1 MKQKRLKKNFSAK
14 FQRFRAI
21 QGSDSDE
28 SDDDVDDEMF
38 EDNDFDW
45 NVKKFF
51 DALKD
56 RLTFNECSKLLILK
70 LFRTQ
75 IQSSI
80 QCNLSAYQ
88 LWFFPNIKLNKN
100 DLSLLI
106 AHLQLLDSGHLKPK
120 ICRHQCNPNLTSVV
134 CRSPEELFHFYVGHS
149 SYNPSVVIGL
159 S

>member
-1 MKQKRLKKNFSAK
+1 MWLKKNFSAK

-45 NVKKFF
+45 NVKKFV

-56 RLTFNECSKLLILK
+56 RLMFNECSKLLIFQNSNSK
-70 LFRTQ
+70 FNSMQLF
-75 IQSSI
+75 SI
-80 QCNLSAYQ
+80 PLVIFTKCSMKYKWLRLSNCILEAIWPYR
-88 LWFFPNIKLNKN
+88 
-100 DLSLLI
+100 
-106 AHLQLLDSGHLKPK
+106 PK
-120 ICRHQCNPNLTSVV
+120 TCRYQCNPNLTWELS
-134 CRSPEELFHFYVGHS
+134 RSTEELFDVHVGHS